1 MLGTAHGNG
10 IGVMNNSALSLYQ
23 NGSLAFKQARYPD
36 AIASLEQFCKE
47 TTNRQSKQFFQAQ
60 MWLIQAYYRDHRD
73 LHAIALCEQL
83 AKSEVPQVRQWASHA
98 LQKLMATADDTPISP
113 PTNPT
118 NSAAPPPLTAA
129 ASHSHAPPA
138 ESKPTPPPPLPAE
151 QNPFDDTNDPPSPP
165 HAAGPV
171 DRAGSAG
178 DSPFVYDGASI
189 PQRTRTSSP
198 PATPVR
204 RQPRTPKKPQQK
216 DFTQQ
221 VMSAIAHGSISMLAS
236 ILLYILFS
244 DSFIANGLGLLRF
257 AVPLMIFLTT
267 QDKVVKD
274 NAREALNYTITCL
287 ILFIPLIF
295 GAFALALILALMP
308 PIGLL
313 LGLALGGYLL
323 VLSFYPV
330 IATFVCLTHEDRVFI
345 YPNWLILHL
354 L

>member
-1 MLGTAHGNG
+1 
-10 IGVMNNSALSLYQ
+10 MNNSALSLYQ

-83 AKSEVPQVRQWASHA
+83 AKSEIPQVRQWASNA
-98 LQKLMATADDTPISP
+98 LQKLMTTADATPSSP
-113 PTNPT
+113 PTT
-118 NSAAPPPLTAA
+118 RATSGPPPVIAAA
-129 ASHSHAPPA
+129 ASHSYAPPA
-138 ESKPTPPPPLPAE
+138 EPEPPPSPLPAD
-151 QNPFDDTNDPPSPP
+151 QNPFDSITDTPSPP
-165 HAAGPV
+165 QDVAGPV

-178 DSPFVYDGASI
+178 DSRFVYDGASI
-189 PQRTRTSSP
+189 PQRPRTSSS

-204 RQPRTPKKPQQK
+204 SQPRTPKKPQQK
-216 DFTQQ
+216 DLTQQ

-236 ILLYILFS
+236 ILLYLLFS

-257 AVPLMIFLTT
+257 AVPLIIFLTT

-295 GAFALALILALMP
+295 GAIALALILALLP

-330 IATFVCLTHEDRVFI
+330 VATFVCSTHEDRVFT

>member
-1 MLGTAHGNG
+1 
-10 IGVMNNSALSLYQ
+10 MNHSSLTLYQ

-83 AKSEVPQVRQWASHA
+83 AKSEIPQVQQWATNA
-98 LQKLMATADDTPISP
+98 LQKLMTTAEAHSDSAPVAGATSEP
-113 PTNPT
+113 
-118 NSAAPPPLTAA
+118 PPPLPAPANSTRGPSLDNKTA
-129 ASHSHAPPA
+129 
-138 ESKPTPPPPLPAE
+138 TPPPPLPADH
-151 QNPFDDTNDPPSPP
+151 NPFDDITDTPAEP
-165 HAAGPV
+165 HEATPPV
-171 DRAGSAG
+171 DQSGTAG
-178 DSPFVYDGASI
+178 DARFVYDGASI
-189 PQRTRTSSP
+189 PQRSRPSSSS
-198 PATPVR
+198 ATPVR
-204 RQPRTPKKPQQK
+204 HQSRTTRKPQQK

-244 DSFIANGLGLLRF
+244 DSFVANGLGLLRF
-257 AVPLMIFLTT
+257 AAPLIIFLTT

-287 ILFIPLIF
+287 ILFILLIF
-295 GAFALALILALMP
+295 GAIALALILALIP
-308 PIGLL
+308 PIGILL
-313 LGLALGGYLL
+313 ILALASYLI

-330 IATFVCLTHEDRVFI
+330 VATFVCMTHEDRVFT
-345 YPNWLILHL
+345 YPSWLILHL